1 MAVAVESAQHSTLPD
16 VAAACSLSGWLDQ
29 SCASSTYVSKQ
40 WDDDTRCGDFIFT
53 ANEDGSSIGAAATR
67 SETIEMA
74 KMYLGPDTDP
84 KDPRASVVYADTA
97 ALRHCCPLLL
107 QCGSEEVTLGDTT
120 RMMQLVLDAGVDAT
134 LEIWPRMWHDWVMYS
149 EGCGGAKPLQEAQV
163 ALQRAATF
171 LRSHCTSRSTNT
183 PVAEAPTQESTSGDK
198 ASGKMKSL
206 LETRGADRHAMVGG
220 LKGNSNQFEAMLPDD
235 QADPAKPIE
244 IVANFESVEHLLFD
258 PSACLQVDGR
268 RSGDDIDY
276 VSSLL
281 HNRLGRFVQHGLFHP
296 TSSAPVKFSI

>member
-29 SCASSTYVSKQ
+29 ACTSSTYVSKQ
-40 WDDDTRCGDFIFT
+40 WDDDTRRGDFIFT
-53 ANEDGSSIGAAATR
+53 ANEDGSPIGAAETR

-171 LRSHCTSRSTNT
+171 LRSHCTSRNTNT
-183 PVAEAPTQESTSGDK
+183 TVVEALTQKSSGDK
-198 ASGKMKSL
+198 ASGEMKSL
-206 LETRGADRHAMVGG
+206 LETWDAGRHPMVGG
-220 LKGNSNQFEAMLPDD
+220 SKGNSNQSESLLPDD
-235 QADPAKPIE
+235 QTDPANPIE
-244 IVANFESVEHLLFD
+244 IVADSESVEHLLFD

-296 TSSAPVKFSI
+296 ASSTPVMFSI